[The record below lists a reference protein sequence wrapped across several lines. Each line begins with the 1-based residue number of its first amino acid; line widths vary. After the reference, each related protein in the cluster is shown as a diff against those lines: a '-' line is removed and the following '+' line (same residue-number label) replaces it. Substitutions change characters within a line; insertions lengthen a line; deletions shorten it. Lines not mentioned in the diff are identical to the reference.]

1 MRRSVKLFSTC
12 HCLYFGPYRAPD
24 GWGKSRKTMWKGTN
38 KILFHAADAT
48 RLTKPAADMS
58 SGIKMCNDLGP
69 VLLSLYF
76 KGNPAE
82 LQSRKLRAGFRSV
95 TCIVVPF
102 VNSAAKG
109 ETTDSTC
116 RRSRHAK
123 QH

>member
-1 MRRSVKLFSTC
+1 M
-12 HCLYFGPYRAPD
+12 
-24 GWGKSRKTMWKGTN
+24 GKVTKKYVKGTN

-48 RLTKPAADMS
+48 HLVKPAIDMS
-58 SGIKMCNDLGP
+58 SGIKMCDDLGP

-82 LQSRKLRAGFRSV
+82 LQSRKLCAGFRSV
-95 TCIVVPF
+95 PCIVVPF